1 MAKNKLDPRTEKPK
15 NKIEITKQFMEDYMK
30 LVATP
35 EDVKWFQEVVSNPD
49 NHKEYKNSLK
59 GTSYIDIDVA
69 KVRELFVKRFF
80 PYINDKKKKEKIS
93 FIDSIMK
100 L

>member
-1 MAKNKLDPRTEKPK
+1 MAKNKLDPRTDKPK

-35 EDVKWFQEVVSNPD
+35 EDIKWFQDIVSNPD
-49 NHKEYKNSLK
+49 NHKEYKNSLNN
-59 GTSYIDIDVA
+59 TTYTDIDVA
-69 KVRELFVKRFF
+69 KVRDLFVKRFF
-80 PYINDKKKKEKIS
+80 PYIQKKKKDKIT